1 MSSTTGLIGDDGI
14 RRYLN
19 NPNLRAAN
27 QAMQLTKDQVAEWMK
42 CKKDPEYFIENYIRI
57 LDVDSN
63 QLVPFKMRP
72 FQKELISK
80 IHKNRFTIGKVSR
93 QVGKTTAVRSYIIHQ
108 LIFFSN
114 MRIGIF
120 ANKGEVAKKILEELQ
135 RSYELLPIWMQQG
148 IVEWNKHTCQFEN
161 GSTLMA
167 TATASSSGRSGTY
180 NMIMLDE
187 FAFVDRHIAEDFFTS
202 VYPTIS
208 SGSTTKV
215 VMISTPKGMNL
226 FFKFWNDAIEK
237 RNGYVTVEGDWRSHP
252 NRDEAWKKQE
262 MAILGDE
269 KFRQEHEC
277 EFIGSSNTLISPQ
290 KLKELSYSTPLWKS
304 QCLSV
309 YEDPHPDKI
318 YMITVDCA
326 HGQGLDYSTFSVFD
340 CTQYPYKQVC
350 AYRDKNIDPNLF
362 PTYIYN
368 AAKKYNDAF
377 VLIENNDIGAS
388 IVNSLHADL
397 EYENIFSTMP
407 MGRGGQQISSGF
419 KKGAKLGVRTTSSMK
434 KIACANI
441 KSLIE
446 NDKLLIRDFDTISE
460 LNTFVADKQSF
471 SAEEGANDD
480 LVMTLVLFGWLNNQ
494 ALFKD
499 LTNNDIRKKLFEQKM
514 NNIQEQLLPFGIICN
529 GEPEPEQ
536 FVDAK
541 REAVWTVEETF
552 GWVQDDEEY

>member
-1 MSSTTGLIGDDGI
+1 MNTAGFTPADGI
-14 RRYLN
+14 KRYLN

-27 QAMQLTKDQVAEWMK
+27 QHMQLTKEQVQEWIK
-42 CKKDPEYFIENYIRI
+42 CKRDPEYFIENYIRI
-57 LDVDSN
+57 LDVDKN
-63 QLVPFKMRP
+63 TLVPFKPRP
-72 FQKELISK
+72 FQKELINK
-80 IHKNRFTIGKVSR
+80 INNHRFVIGKVSR
-93 QVGKTTAVRSYIIHQ
+93 QVGKTTAVGAYIIHQ

-114 MRIGIF
+114 MQIGIF
-120 ANKGEVAKKILEELQ
+120 ANKGEVAKGILEKLQ
-135 RSYELLPIWMQQG
+135 KSYELLPLWMQQG

-161 GSTLMA
+161 GSKLIA

-187 FAFVDRHIAEDFFTS
+187 FAFVERHIADDFFTS
-202 VYPTIS
+202 VFPTIS

-226 FFKFWNDAIEK
+226 FYKFWNDAIEK

-252 NRDEAWKKQE
+252 NRDAAWKAQE
-262 MAILGDE
+262 IAIMGEE

-277 EFIGSSNTLISPQ
+277 EFIGSQNTLISPT
-290 KLKELSYSTPLWKS
+290 KLKELSYSTPLSKT
-304 QCLSV
+304 QCLSI
-309 YEDPHPDKI
+309 YEEPHPDKI
-318 YMITVDCA
+318 YMITVDCS

-340 CTQYPYKQVC
+340 CTQFPYKQVC
-350 AYRDKNIDPNLF
+350 TYRDKSIDPTIF

-377 VLIENNDIGAS
+377 VLVENNDIGAA

-397 EYENIFSTMP
+397 EYENIFSTLS

-419 KKGAKLGVRTTSSMK
+419 KKGAKLGVRTTSALK
-434 KIACANI
+434 KVACANL
-441 KSLIE
+441 KSLVE
-446 NDKLLIRDFDTISE
+446 NNKLLIRDFDTISE

-471 SAEEGANDD
+471 SAEEGSNDD
-480 LVMTLVLFGWLNNQ
+480 MVMTLVLFSWLNNQ
-494 ALFKD
+494 PLFKD
-499 LTNNDIRKKLFEQKM
+499 LTNVDIRKKLFEQQL
-514 NNIQEQLLPFGIICN
+514 NSIQEQLLPFGIICN

-541 REAVWTVEETF
+541 GDVIWTVDETF
-552 GWVQDDEEY
+552 GWHQDDEEY